1 MRAGRQTE
9 IKIPP
14 NLSFHRQI
22 IKVLGLKSDKRRLYK
37 MQLLQKL
44 LDVDVNNLFRF
55 KIELYVGVSNFE
67 VTISKTQSSQ

>member
-1 MRAGRQTE
+1 
-9 IKIPP
+9 
-14 NLSFHRQI
+14 
-22 IKVLGLKSDKRRLYK
+22 